1 MKFEYRKPTKYNT
14 FYLIKNYPELKYY
27 DIISTEKIEDL
38 NDIINLSFEL
48 TEDSIK
54 TWKEVNSNDISWKNY
69 KNTTVRHILGIEDF
83 SVSNINIGG
92 NRNILN
98 AASKYHGPS
107 WRMIVELD
115 PGGTK
120 AWGVYPGGQSGNPGN
135 INYSSMIKD
144 WSLGKYNKL
153 LFDKFSEKIE
163 NQMLF
168 NKKFKK

>member
-69 KNTTVRHILGIEDF
+69 
-83 SVSNINIGG
+83 
-92 NRNILN
+92 
-98 AASKYHGPS
+98 
-107 WRMIVELD
+107 
-115 PGGTK
+115 GTK